1 MPGPIQSDAPIL
13 TGFHFDNS
21 SQTPPS
27 AAEGSYRGERVVQIR
42 DQASLLQDAAE
53 ELTSQLGE
61 GEEKTLAKRKMGEK
75 ARKEGPMIQNVQ
87 QALETLGDMDKDEF
101 ERILQT
107 LLRMRTADW
116 RELRKQSQKHF
127 SEPAHEYAALQALLE
142 ALQAEGAPAEQIQ
155 AAETALQQLAQE
167 QGPAIQAALNISG
180 VAKQFA
186 GAQLGDLQTL
196 RNTYRDAVLD
206 YQDLSQTFGQL
217 IDHYGEPELP
227 QAIQYLV
234 KALGADIAADGSS
247 IDRYKLNA
255 ALNDLYRL
263 EVLTG
268 LLEDCD
274 TLVTRNR
281 ASGNA
286 FRPSELLKEVL
297 ELQQN
302 QWLRPDLIA
311 PLPTKLGVHEVSSE
325 INFLREFR
333 ELARMIPIKAYSEP
347 EQRPRLLDA
356 IQQAMDAAIERE
368 EEQL

>member
-1 MPGPIQSDAPIL
+1 MPGPIQSDAPGL
-13 TGFHFDNS
+13 TGFDFNTHA
-21 SQTPPS
+21 QTSPS
-27 AAEGSYRGERVVQIR
+27 AAEGSYRGERVVQIK

-107 LLRMRTADW
+107 LLRMRTSDW
-116 RELRKQSQKHF
+116 RELRKQSQQHL

-167 QGPAIQAALNISG
+167 QGSAIQAALNISG

-311 PLPTKLGVHEVSSE
+311 PLPTKLGVSEISSE

-333 ELARMIPIKAYSEP
+333 ELARMIPLKAYSEP

-356 IQQAMDAAIERE
+356 IQQAMDTAIERE